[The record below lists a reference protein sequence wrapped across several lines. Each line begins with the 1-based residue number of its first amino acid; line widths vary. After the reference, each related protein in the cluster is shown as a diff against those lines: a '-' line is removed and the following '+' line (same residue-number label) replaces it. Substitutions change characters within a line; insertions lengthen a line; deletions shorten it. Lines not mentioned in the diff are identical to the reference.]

1 MARSNYDV
9 TRDSARQLFLRYD
22 QETMIRRFGLDHDA
36 AYLYLPFVGRNYRV
50 DRRTGVVAWSDDGF
64 RTAHEAD
71 FNEALSICDALC
83 CSKEG
88 CRLAGTFCTVN
99 QLKGVVQ
106 SSRVGDGIFQPAAQ
120 RFDGRTAQLAR
131 ACSALGGVPEGRGD
145 VAFRLYPFPFLPVLF
160 QFWSSDEDFPASLTI
175 LWDENTLDFVRYETT
190 YYIAGHLLRR
200 LLELM
205 GE

>member
-1 MARSNYDV
+1 M
-9 TRDSARQLFLRYD
+9 
-22 QETMIRRFGLDHDA
+22 
-36 AYLYLPFVGRNYRV
+36 
-50 DRRTGVVAWSDDGF
+50 
-64 RTAHEAD
+64 
-71 FNEALSICDALC
+71 
-83 CSKEG
+83 
-88 CRLAGTFCTVN
+88 
-99 QLKGVVQ
+99 GVVQ
-106 SSRVGDGIFQPAAQ
+106 SSRVGDGMFQPAA
-120 RFDGRTAQLAR
+120 RALRRRTAQLGAGPG
-131 ACSALGGVPEGRGD
+131 AALGGRREGRGD